1 MLHEG
6 SRGLV
11 SGGTALL
18 PLPERRGLETVN
30 LETSVISLRRLL
42 FKRHVWLAIYI
53 LFFTSNLFVFHVV
66 FFGERKIDFKM

>member
-1 MLHEG
+1 MKAAEAWLAEAQR
-6 SRGLV
+6 SF
-11 SGGTALL
+11 
-18 PLPERRGLETVN
+18 PLPERGGLETVN